1 MNARGVGRLT
11 VFICF
16 ALLAGPRLP
25 AQSPDYHVVKTV
37 PVGGEGF
44 WDYLTA
50 DGPSGRL
57 YVSRGSH
64 VMVIDMATM
73 KVVGDIPGT
82 NGVHGIA
89 VASEF
94 NRGFTSDGG
103 DTTATIFDLETL
115 KTISKVQ
122 VTGAGP
128 DAILYDPFTK
138 RAFTMNHSGG
148 SATAIDAATGKV
160 VGTAAIGGV
169 LETGQSDNAGTIYV
183 NVESKSEIAAFDART
198 MAVKAHWPLTG
209 CEGPSGL
216 AIDREHGRLFASCGE
231 SHTMDV
237 MDYHTGRIVA
247 TLPICVG
254 TDAAGFDPGL
264 QLAFA
269 SCGDGSITA
278 VHEDSPDKFTVVQTI
293 ATERG
298 ARTMAVDETTHK
310 LYTVTAQFG
319 PQPAPVPGETRR
331 RRPPMIPGSFQVLVV
346 DRQG

>member
-1 MNARGVGRLT
+1 MNARNGCRAAAL
-11 VFICF
+11 ICST
-16 ALLAGPRLP
+16 LLALP
-25 AQSPDYHVVKTV
+25 QLGAQSPGYHVVKTLS
-37 PVGGEGF
+37 VGGEGG

-50 DGPSGRL
+50 DGPGGRL

-64 VMVIDMATM
+64 VMVIDMASDQ
-73 KVVGDIPGT
+73 VVGDIPNT

-89 VASEF
+89 IATEF
-94 NRGFTSDGG
+94 NRGFVSDGG
-103 DTTATIFDLETL
+103 DTTATIFDLKTL
-115 KTISKVQ
+115 QTISKVH

-148 SATAIDAATGKV
+148 SATAIDAATGNV
-160 VGTAAIGGV
+160 VGTADIGGI

-198 MAVKAHWPLTG
+198 MAVKAHWALTG

-216 AIDREHGRLFASCGE
+216 AIDRDHGRLFASCGE

-247 TLPICVG
+247 TVPICVG

-269 SCGDGSITA
+269 SCGDGTITA
-278 VHEDSPDKFTVVQTI
+278 VHEDSPDKYTVVQTI
-293 ATERG
+293 TTERG
-298 ARTMAVDETTHK
+298 ARTMAVDEKSHK

-319 PQPAPVPGETRR
+319 PPPAAVPGQTRR
-331 RRPPMIPGSFQVLVV
+331 QRPPMIPGSFHVLVI
-346 DRQG
+346 DR